1 MAPESNGVARG
12 ISRPIRVLIVDD
24 HLVTR
29 LGLRTLLGG
38 FNEIDVVGDAPS
50 VAAAVAETRRLL
62 PDLVLLDVRLQDGSG
77 FDACRQIRAFRL
89 HARVLMLTS
98 FADDELIFAS
108 VDAGAD
114 GYLLKEI
121 DSEGLLRAIKSV
133 ADGQAILDPAITR
146 RVLDRFRLRGAGSE
160 PGRKI
165 AHLSA
170 QERRVLAFIAQG
182 KTNKEIAVHMCLSER
197 TVKNYVSHTLDKL
210 KVSRRSEA
218 AAFYVQSVE

>member
-1 MAPESNGVARG
+1 MASESNGPAPVV
-12 ISRPIRVLIVDD
+12 SRPIRVLIVDD

-29 LGLRTLLGG
+29 LGLRTLLDG
-38 FNEIDVVGDAPS
+38 FSEIEVVGDAPS
-50 VAAAVAETRRLL
+50 VAAAVAETGRLL
-62 PDLVLLDVRLQDGSG
+62 PDLVLLDVRLPDGSG
-77 FDACRQIRAFRL
+77 FDACRQIRAL
-89 HARVLMLTS
+89 KLKARVLMLTS

-121 DSEGLLRAIKSV
+121 DSEGLLRAIKNV
-133 ADGQAILDPAITR
+133 ADGQAVLDPAITR
-146 RVLDRFRLRGAGSE
+146 RVLDRFRLRGTRPE

-165 AHLSA
+165 ARLSA

-182 KTNKEIAVHMCLSER
+182 KTNKEIAAYMRLSER

-210 KVSRRSEA
+210 NVSRRSQA
-218 AAFYVQSVE
+218 AAFYVQGLE